1 MPIFRQSDVFED
13 ELEDDESAY
22 SDVKEAVEPE
32 PVSAPEPQKPK
43 SIKKPESEPEEVE
56 EEEEEEKPKQKK
68 KKQKKRSVATT
79 KKLIVLGIGSTALI
93 VVMVVTSIGM
103 SVKRKAAAEAKRQEE
118 LYAEVAKSYTPLE
131 SDNTSETEPATEQQ
145 DVSTSGSS
153 YTDKELRAL
162 RKWGYTA
169 SEISIAERDGLS
181 AKDLVASAKEDRE
194 EAQKEALAAVSDTAS
209 DEYKNLLDKTWL
221 GGEELDVSG
230 FTSDLIYMPS
240 ERVEN
245 VDYVKCEPHN
255 QQCFIKLML
264 DNGVPAFMYITPDR
278 YNELP
283 DTGNMVVDIQTVTAG
298 DVEVITSISEQRVN

>member
-13 ELEDDESAY
+13 ELEDDESVY

-43 SIKKPESEPEEVE
+43 STKKPEPEPEEVE

-68 KKQKKRSVATT
+68 KKRSVATT

-103 SVKRKAAAEAKRQEE
+103 SVKRKAVAEAKRQEE

-131 SDNTSETEPATEQQ
+131 SDNASETEPATEQQ
-145 DVSTSGSS
+145 DVDTSGSS

-194 EAQKEALAAVSDTAS
+194 EAQKEALAAVSDTVS

>member
-22 SDVKEAVEPE
+22 SDVKETAEPE
-32 PVSAPEPQKPK
+32 PVSAPEPTKPK
-43 SIKKPESEPEEVE
+43 PTKKPVPQQEEVE
-56 EEEEEEKPKQKK
+56 EEDEEEKPKQKK
-68 KKQKKRSVATT
+68 KKQKKRNWTTT

-93 VVMVVTSIGM
+93 VVMVVASIVM

-118 LYAEVAKSYTPLE
+118 LFAEVAKSYTPLE
-131 SDNTSETEPATEQQ
+131 SNDTSETEPATEQQ

-181 AKDLVASAKEDRE
+181 ARDLVASAKEDRE
-194 EAQKEALAAVSDTAS
+194 AAQKEALAAVSDTAS

-255 QQCFIKLML
+255 QQCFIKLIL
-264 DNGVPAFMYITPDR
+264 DNGIPAFMYITPDR

>member
-1 MPIFRQSDVFED
+1 MPIFRQTDVFED
-13 ELEDDESAY
+13 ELEDDLDTPDPARTPEP
-22 SDVKEAVEPE
+22 EPE
-32 PVSAPEPQKPK
+32 PVHVPDPPKHIQKPV
-43 SIKKPESEPEEVE
+43 EAEEDE
-56 EEEEEEKPKQKK
+56 DEEEEEEKPKPKK
-68 KKQKKRSVATT
+68 KKQKKRSAATT
-79 KKLIVLGIGSTALI
+79 KKLIAFGVGSTALI
-93 VVMVVTSIGM
+93 AIMVVTSIGL
-103 SVKRKAAAEAKRQEE
+103 SVKKKAAEEAKRQEE

-131 SDNTSETEPATEQQ
+131 ADDNTEAETEVEQ
-145 DVSTSGSS
+145 DISSVSS

-181 AKDLVASAKEDRE
+181 AKDLVESAKEDRE

-221 GGEELDVSG
+221 GGEELDVSA
-230 FTSDLIYMPS
+230 FTSDLIYMPN

-264 DNGVPAFMYITPDR
+264 DNGVPAFMYISPDR

-283 DTGNMVVDIQTVTAG
+283 DSGNMVVNIQTVTAN
-298 DVEVITSISEQRVN
+298 DVEVITSITEQRVN